1 MVATLMQGSSRGSL
15 AGAFKQLDAAAS
27 SKGVDAMALADELF
41 AITAALDSS
50 ATLRRALTD
59 SGRDPA
65 ARGTLVTSLFG
76 GRYSATAVDLAKQ
89 LVAARWSS
97 SGDLADAFEAL
108 AVAAVVIS
116 ADAAGKLGA
125 LEDELFRFERTI
137 LGSPDLREAFADH
150 RGDGVPKADL
160 VEQLLAGK
168 ATDQTIRL
176 ARQAVLAARGRRIG
190 ASLETYLAAAAARRQ
205 QSVAHATVA
214 APLSAAHQDRL
225 QAALSKLFGR
235 EVQLNID
242 VDPTIIGGIRVEV
255 GDEVVDGSILGRLEE
270 AQRRLAG

>member
-1 MVATLMQGSSRGSL
+1 MQGSSRGSL
-15 AGAFKQLDAAAS
+15 AGALKQLDAAAS
-27 SKGVDAMALADELF
+27 GKGVDAMVLADELF

-59 SGRDPA
+59 SGRDPD

-76 GRYSATAVDLAKQ
+76 ARYSATTVDLAKQ

-97 SGDLADAFEAL
+97 PGDLADAVEAL
-108 AVAAVVIS
+108 AIAAVVIS
-116 ADAAGKLGA
+116 ADADGKLGA

-137 LGSPDLREAFADH
+137 LANHDLRDAFADH
-150 RGDGVPKADL
+150 RGDGAPKADL
-160 VEQLLAGK
+160 VGKLLAGK

-176 ARQAVLAARGRRIG
+176 ARQAVLAPRGRRIG
-190 ASLETYLAAAAARRQ
+190 ASLERYLTAAAARRQ

-214 APLSAAHQDRL
+214 APLSADHHDRL
-225 QAALSKLFGR
+225 QAALSTLFGR
-235 EVQLNID
+235 PVQLNVDI
-242 VDPTIIGGIRVEV
+242 DPTIIGGIRIEV
-255 GDEVVDGSILGRLEE
+255 GDEVVDGSILGRIAE

>member
-1 MVATLMQGSSRGSL
+1 MATLMQGSSRGSL
-15 AGAFKQLDAAAS
+15 AGALRQVATAAS
-27 SKGVDAMALADELF
+27 GKGVDVMELADELF

-59 SGRDPA
+59 SGRDPE

-76 GRYSATAVDLAKQ
+76 GRYSATAVNLAKQ
-89 LVAARWSS
+89 LVAARWSN
-97 SGDLADAFEAL
+97 SGDLPDAFEAL
-108 AVAAVVIS
+108 AIAAVVIS
-116 ADAAGKLGA
+116 ADDDGQLGA

-137 LGSPDLREAFADH
+137 LASHDLRDAFADH

-160 VEQLLAGK
+160 VETLLEGK

-176 ARQAVLAARGRRIG
+176 ARQAVLAPRGRRIG

-214 APLSAAHQDRL
+214 APLSAAHHDRL
-225 QAALSKLFGR
+225 QSALSKLFSR
-235 EVQLNID
+235 PVQLNVDID
-242 VDPTIIGGIRVEV
+242 PSIIGGIRVEV

-270 AQRRLAG
+270 ANRRLAG